1 MSFSHERFSTELFFR
16 THENGAVL
24 FKTYGEN
31 RQNTLK
37 IDQIAVIDMRSETIK
52 SQGDTPLTDEETKLI
67 KDWMHERKTVLEER
81 EIDDILRTIDHLNL
95 TAQWAQLKASDVDL
109 ERDTD
114 QLLLSMH
121 DLRTILSRKKNRA
134 IHEQALS
141 TTPC

>member
-1 MSFSHERFSTELFFR
+1 MNTPLPKYFFR
-16 THENGAVL
+16 IRENGAVL
-24 FKTYGEN
+24 FKTPGEN
-31 RQNTLK
+31 RQNRAEMH
-37 IDQIAVIDMRSETIK
+37 QIAAINMRSETIK

-67 KDWMHERKTVLEER
+67 KDWMHKRKTVLEER

-121 DLRTILSRKKNRA
+121 DLRTILSRKKT
-134 IHEQALS
+134 EQFMNK
-141 TTPC
+141 P

>member
-1 MSFSHERFSTELFFR
+1 LSFSHERFSTEVFFR
-16 THENGAVL
+16 THKNGAVL

-31 RQNTLK
+31 RQSALK

-67 KDWMHERKTVLEER
+67 KDWMHERKTMLEDC
-81 EIDDILRTIDHLNL
+81 EISDSLSTIDHLNL

-109 ERDTD
+109 GRVTD

-121 DLRTILSRKKNRA
+121 DLRTILSRKKTERFMNK
-134 IHEQALS
+134 
-141 TTPC
+141 P

>member
-1 MSFSHERFSTELFFR
+1 
-16 THENGAVL
+16 
-24 FKTYGEN
+24 
-31 RQNTLK
+31 
-37 IDQIAVIDMRSETIK
+37 MRSETIK

-67 KDWMHERKTVLEER
+67 KDWMHKRKTVLEER

-121 DLRTILSRKKNRA
+121 DLRTILSRKKTERFMNK
-134 IHEQALS
+134 
-141 TTPC
+141 P

>member
-1 MSFSHERFSTELFFR
+1 MSFSHERFPTEVFFR
-16 THENGAVL
+16 THENGTVL

-37 IDQIAVIDMRSETIK
+37 ITQIAVIDMRSETIK

-67 KDWMHERKTVLEER
+67 KDCMHERKTVLEER

-121 DLRTILSRKKNRA
+121 DLRTILSRKKTERFMNK
-134 IHEQALS
+134 
-141 TTPC
+141 P